1 MLCNMQNTANS
12 LFFYNFISLFTPLLW
27 ALLGPRCFVPTFY
40 SFSEQGILL
49 FVVHGL
55 LIAGGFSCYKTQA
68 LATRA
73 SAVGAHSLGSYSLQ
87 ILKYRLRSHG
97 IWLSCSMESS
107 RIRDLTC
114 VLCIGSHIP
123 IHCATRELQANIL

>member
-27 ALLGPRCFVPTFY
+27 ALLGPHCFVSTFY

-87 ILKYRLRSHG
+87 F
-97 IWLSCSMESS
+97 
-107 RIRDLTC
+107 
-114 VLCIGSHIP
+114 
-123 IHCATRELQANIL
+123 